1 MSDTFEKVIEQWP
14 TFSLKNKFML
24 LADMESMNRN
34 KEGGDD
40 SKVFLY
46 VIMPLKN
53 EDDEGIDS

>member
-1 MSDTFEKVIEQWP
+1 MI
-14 TFSLKNKFML
+14 LG
-24 LADMESMNRN
+24 DMESVIRT
-34 KEGGDD
+34 KEDAED